1 LNKLIETLQKHPLI
15 IFGMFIL
22 TLLSALVTIVLG
34 WEQFYN
40 SFLSKEL
47 NIPIWLFLLIGLIVA
62 VLFIFKK
69 SGPVKTNEL
78 ETVEGK
84 EFGVQQVEMDGK
96 KFVNCT
102 FDGSELIFRG
112 VDGFGLE
119 KNNFKTPPRITF
131 QDYAGNTLAV
141 ISALY
146 QEDNFRPYIE
156 GTLNPARNK

>member
-1 LNKLIETLQKHPLI
+1 
-15 IFGMFIL
+15 MFLL
-22 TLLSALVTIVLG
+22 TLVSAIITIILG

-47 NIPIWLFLLIGLIVA
+47 NIPIWLFLLIGFVVA
-62 VLFIFKK
+62 VLSIFKN
-69 SGPVKTNEL
+69 SGPVKTKEF

-84 EFGVQQVEMDGK
+84 NFGVQQVEMDGK

-112 VDGFGLE
+112 VDGFSLE
-119 KNNFKTPPRITF
+119 KNHFKTMPRITF
-131 QDYAGNTLAV
+131 QDYAGSTFAV

-146 QEDNFRPYIE
+146 RDDNFRPYIE
-156 GTLNPARNK
+156 GVLNPPPKK